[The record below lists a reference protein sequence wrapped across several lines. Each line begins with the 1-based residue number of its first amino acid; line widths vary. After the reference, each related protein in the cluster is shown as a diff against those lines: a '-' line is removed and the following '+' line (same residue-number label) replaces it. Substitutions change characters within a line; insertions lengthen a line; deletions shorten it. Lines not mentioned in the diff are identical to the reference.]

1 MNPVEKFNGLN
12 GQKISRD
19 ELVRIAQEAEEA
31 EQPEVVARLS
41 AILDN
46 YPDEY
51 FEINVTS
58 PAIEVLPAS
67 VLGCLDCITDP
78 EDTQNLGLG
87 KKVTPQDIYQLITDK
102 MIQAIKEATGR
113 GYKKK
118 WKDGY
123 VTDANGEPLEGYLI
137 PHNFVSKKPYRG
149 INMWLLSKFNGL
161 QILPQKNP
169 FYLTFKQ
176 IEKLGGKLQKGAK
189 GKEVVFY
196 SILYK
201 IKNDQLDY
209 ATYDREQFIQYL
221 LDNGVAKKEITS
233 YLINSK
239 IPILRYYNVFSGED
253 VEGIDFD
260 LENWKKGYVALEKKG
275 DNNER
280 LEIAEMIVSN
290 YPKPEPKLKE
300 GNSNR
305 AYYSPKS
312 DLVRMPHLNSFDT
325 SQDYYRTL
333 FHEFIHST
341 GAEHR
346 LNRDFSGGFGSKP
359 YAKEEL
365 VAEFGAVFLSA
376 QAGIIWHTN
385 KNHAEYLKNWHNV
398 LGIIEEDNKFIMRA
412 ASDAQRAADFILQ
425 PDEEGVPLFLK
436 KLAKNENKPKAN
448 SPKTGKSKIE
458 ASEKVTKKPNEDK
471 KKNLETETSDLLTP
485 KNSLKWSK
493 SKKTI
498 LAQVV
503 EAEKELKAMNTAKE
517 LRDWAVANGMD
528 NRSAFP
534 RFKKALLEIGIN
546 YEKISRQAKAEK
558 QAKIDKDA
566 ALEITLYSDYKLGTN
581 KFAITD
587 KDGSPLWYGVDFD
600 KPTAQTD
607 GELGA
612 AKKAIWLAQK
622 IADLKG
628 EKGVRLNLYVD
639 AEWLTYQ
646 SHSKQ
651 KGYQLKK
658 LAQRYNVSLN
668 TDWIPGKDNP
678 ADEYTTASGYK
689 KWSDNS
695 AADLIGLLESPG
707 LKIPCHNLTKKE
719 ISKEAKESTER
730 VLKMNIWDF
739 SNIPD
744 AAIKEIKS
752 WDVISKSPYS
762 HSYYNDI
769 CKDWNYTTPGSLRLS
784 DHWNFTTRHDWG
796 KIHCPT
802 NKPVTNGNWVL
813 ARWDKDRYVIIKDF
827 GTASKKEMTDRNVR
841 YKDYHEWTLFASGI
855 SAQKEYQKLY
865 LEALKIGVDIQNY
878 NFDNQSGRNK
888 YRNDVVS
895 NFIKKKKPVV
905 IIEKGIYSG
914 SGRRTKRVGS
924 EKHEG
929 NLVNLTRE
937 FATITG
943 NITGRDFEFKNKKQ
957 KQLLDDLLYHGSSVF
972 YMFKK
977 LNIKDAKKEFKKVGL
992 KSPASPEVVIV
1003 PEPIPQPEPV
1013 PQPNPIV
1020 EETTRP
1026 RLRPKTFGQAG
1037 MGESTFY
1044 DVPGE
1049 TGKFLQRVERK
1060 PVHSVVITI
1069 DGPQGAGKTTML
1081 YRFMNDFAS
1090 KNKCLFI
1097 SAEEHPDS
1105 VLAIDKRNKYIS
1117 PNNQNNIDIV
1127 DEVNTPRELYD
1138 WIEQYDIILIDSWQ
1152 KLLRMVGPLR
1162 LDEDLRKKFN
1172 GKVFVVIF
1180 QQTTTGRAKGGSEV
1194 VFDGDIIIK
1203 MQREPEFINN
1213 YAFFD
1218 KNRYT
1223 LMPLEQIRYNIAGGY
1238 VYNPCENDL
1247 TETTPPTPE
1256 NLLIEIEEL

>member
-436 KLAKNENKPKAN
+436 KLAKNE
-448 SPKTGKSKIE
+448 
-458 ASEKVTKKPNEDK
+458 
-471 KKNLETETSDLLTP
+471 
-485 KNSLKWSK
+485 
-493 SKKTI
+493 
-498 LAQVV
+498 
-503 EAEKELKAMNTAKE
+503 
-517 LRDWAVANGMD
+517 
-528 NRSAFP
+528 
-534 RFKKALLEIGIN
+534 
-546 YEKISRQAKAEK
+546 KAEK
-558 QAKIDKDA
+558 KTGNEAKKSELKEETQTTKIFEIIKDYQAGKELNNDELKQVLINNLKEKNLKKGSYSHYGGIEIQQSEIPASLFTPIKIQNKNPEQSLKIICSKDNLRPALTGIFVDKGKYVATDA
-566 ALEITLYSDYKLGTN
+566 HALVVLHTKTKKGDEGKILNINEKKSGQTGKYIDANYPKYEGVIPIYKNETGYIDINELLRITNTAIKLFYPLSGTQSIELEKDLLYNPALLHKLLKVLAETGTKKVKLSAAPSRALKVVGDN
-581 KFAITD
+581 KNFGIIMPLTPGDFAIFRT
-587 KDGSPLWYGVDFD
+587 KPYLKGGVNIKAGLNGISNDLFEGL
-600 KPTAQTD
+600 KAPTASNPDTINFNKEILKAKRNGIKPRQIFF
-607 GELGA
+607 LGHT
-612 AKKAIWLAQK
+612 
-622 IADLKG
+622 
-628 EKGVRLNLYVD
+628 KGVLKTYVGDRKMYVSGANIQKSMTKDKAHSVKWETLINLPDNLNNPI
-639 AEWLTYQ
+639 AIFK
-646 SHSKQ
+646 SKTA
-651 KGYQLKK
+651 G
-658 LAQRYNVSLN
+658 NVIVTALF
-668 TDWIPGKDNP
+668 DEKDKAYMVAVHANR
-678 ADEYTTASGYK
+678 
-689 KWSDNS
+689 
-695 AADLIGLLESPG
+695 
-707 LKIPCHNLTKKE
+707 HF
-719 ISKEAKESTER
+719 R
-730 VLKMNIWDF
+730 
-739 SNIPD
+739 
-744 AAIKEIKS
+744 IKEIKS
-752 WDVISKSPYS
+752 IYSKDDKRIYS
-762 HSYYNDI
+762 KWENEGLLI
-769 CKDWNYTTPGSLRLS
+769 WKDEKS
-784 DHWNFTTRHDWG
+784 DLLERIFPALIAG
-796 KIHCPT
+796 
-802 NKPVTNGNWVL
+802 
-813 ARWDKDRYVIIKDF
+813 
-827 GTASKKEMTDRNVR
+827 ASKKPHHKT
-841 YKDYHEWTLFASGI
+841 T
-855 SAQKEYQKLY
+855 
-865 LEALKIGVDIQNY
+865 
-878 NFDNQSGRNK
+878 
-888 YRNDVVS
+888 
-895 NFIKKKKPVV
+895 KKTQPTKK
-905 IIEKGIYSG
+905 
-914 SGRRTKRVGS
+914 R
-924 EKHEG
+924 
-929 NLVNLTRE
+929 
-937 FATITG
+937 
-943 NITGRDFEFKNKKQ
+943 
-957 KQLLDDLLYHGSSVF
+957 
-972 YMFKK
+972 
-977 LNIKDAKKEFKKVGL
+977 GL
-992 KSPASPEVVIV
+992 KSPVIPLLPDNQV
-1003 PEPIPQPEPV
+1003 QV
-1013 PQPNPIV
+1013 Q
-1020 EETTRP
+1020 EETPVITSP
-1026 RLRPKTFGQAG
+1026 PQATTENTAPVTPRPKSFLNAG
-1037 MGESTFY
+1037 HGENKFF

-1049 TGKFLQRVERK
+1049 TGKFLQMVERK
-1060 PVHSVVITI
+1060 PVGSVVVTI
-1069 DGPQGAGKTTML
+1069 DGPQGAGKTTLL
-1081 YRFMNDFAS
+1081 YRFMNDFAGG
-1090 KNKCLFI
+1090 NNRCLFL
-1097 SAEEHPDS
+1097 SGEEHPES
-1105 VLAIDKRNKYIS
+1105 FLAIEKKNKYIDLE
-1117 PNNQNNIDIV
+1117 NQGNIDII
-1127 DEVNTPRELYD
+1127 DEVSTIRELYG
-1138 WIEQYDIILIDSWQ
+1138 WIEEYDIIFIDSWQ
-1152 KLLRMVGPLR
+1152 KLQRMIGNIR
-1162 LDEDLRKKFN
+1162 LDEDLRKKFD
-1172 GKVFVVIF
+1172 GKVFIVIF
-1180 QQTTTGRAKGGSEV
+1180 QQTTTGRTKGGAEI

-1203 MQREPEFINN
+1203 MQKEPVFTDNFA
-1213 YAFFD
+1213 YFD

-1223 LMPLEQIRYNIAGGY
+1223 RVPLELLRYNIAGGY